1 MRIVDAFRPDVRRAI
16 NATTPRKVA
25 SFGSMLVL
33 VTLAVIFGAVAPW
46 WLWLVLLAAEGIL
59 FLVLGNYW
67 ADRDALAIERRDG

>member
-1 MRIVDAFRPDVRRAI
+1 VRIVDAFGPEVRRAI

-46 WLWLVLLAAEGIL
+46 WLWLVLLAIEGTL

-67 ADRDALAIERRDG
+67 AGRDALEAESRDD